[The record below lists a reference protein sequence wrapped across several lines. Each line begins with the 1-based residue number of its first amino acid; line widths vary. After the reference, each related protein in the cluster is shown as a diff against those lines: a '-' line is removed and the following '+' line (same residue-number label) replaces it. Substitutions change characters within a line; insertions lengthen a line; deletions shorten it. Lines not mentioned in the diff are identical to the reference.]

1 MYGRVLGV
9 AIIGIEGR
17 LITVEAHV
25 GRGLPSLVL
34 TGLPGTGV
42 QDARERV
49 RPAVESAGLTWPLR
63 RVVVNM
69 SPANARKEG
78 PGFDLPIAL
87 GVLAASAQVPSRAL
101 ASYAFTGELSLQ
113 GELVP
118 TPGVLAVAMA
128 AAAAGL
134 RGVIVPQANGAEA
147 RLVDDLEVVAAPS
160 LAAVVG
166 FLRGSWE
173 PDEAETGQMATA
185 AAPASAPA
193 VGATIAAMDLSEV
206 RGQVRAR
213 RALEIAAAGG
223 HNVLL
228 VGPPGAGKTM
238 LARRLP
244 SILPR
249 MTRQEAL
256 QVTRLHSVAG
266 LLRGGGLVQTRPFRA
281 PHHTVSAAGL
291 LGGGSGA
298 VRPGE
303 VSLAHNGVLFLDE
316 LTEFRRDAV
325 EGLRQPLED
334 GRIVVSRAAGAIE
347 FPASFT
353 LMAASNP
360 CPCGFLGDSRRRC
373 RCPTHR
379 REQYRQR
386 LSGPLLDRLDIRL
399 SVPRLTRA
407 ELVGASG
414 GEGSDSVRQ
423 RVEEARARQRE
434 RLAGTPWLCN
444 AQVPGSVA
452 RRTFAITD
460 DAGSV
465 LARSVERWSLS
476 GRAYD
481 RALRV
486 ARTVADLH
494 AHVRVESDDM
504 SEALGF
510 RAAEFDEPVAD
521 AG

>member
-1 MYGRVLGV
+1 LG
-9 AIIGIEGR
+9 
-17 LITVEAHV
+17 
-25 GRGLPSLVL
+25 
-34 TGLPGTGV
+34 
-42 QDARERV
+42 
-49 RPAVESAGLTWPLR
+49 
-63 RVVVNM
+63 
-69 SPANARKEG
+69 
-78 PGFDLPIAL
+78 
-87 GVLAASAQVPSRAL
+87 
-101 ASYAFTGELSLQ
+101 SYAFTGELSLQ

-134 RGVIVPQANGAEA
+134 HGVVVPQANGAEA
-147 RLVDDLEVVAAPS
+147 ALVEGLDVVAVPS
-160 LAAVVG
+160 LTAVVG
-166 FLRGSWE
+166 FLRGSLE
-173 PDEAETGQMATA
+173 PEAGGARPSA
-185 AAPASAPA
+185 AAGMARAVAAPGTA
-193 VGATIAAMDLSEV
+193 VDLGEV
-206 RGQVRAR
+206 RGQLRAR

-228 VGPPGAGKTM
+228 IGPPGAGKTM

-244 SILPR
+244 TILPR

-256 QVTRLHSVAG
+256 EVTRLHSVAG
-266 LLRGGGLVQTRPFRA
+266 LLRGGGLVEARPFRA

-334 GRIVVSRAAGAIE
+334 GRIVVSRAVGAVE

-360 CPCGFLGDSRRRC
+360 CPCGFLGDTKRRC
-373 RCPTHR
+373 RCLTHR
-379 REQYRQR
+379 RDQYRQR

-407 ELVGASG
+407 ELVGTSD
-414 GEGSDSVRQ
+414 GECSAAVRD
-423 RVEEARARQRE
+423 RVEDARTRQRE
-434 RLAGTPWLCN
+434 RLAGTPWACN

-452 RRTFAITD
+452 RRTFEITD
-460 DAGSV
+460 GAASV
-465 LARSVERWSLS
+465 LARSTERWSLS

-481 RALRV
+481 RAVRV
-486 ARTVADLH
+486 ARTVADLNGH
-494 AHVRVESDDM
+494 PQVERDDM
-504 SEALGF
+504 SESLGL
-510 RAAEFDEPVAD
+510 RATDFDEPVAN

>member
-1 MYGRVLGV
+1 VYGRVLGV
-9 AIIGIEGR
+9 AIVGIEGR

-49 RPAVESAGLTWPLR
+49 RPAVESAGLSWPLR

-87 GVLAASAQVPSRAL
+87 GVLAASAQVPGQRL

-134 RGVIVPQANGAEA
+134 KGVVVPHANGAEA
-147 RLVDDLEVVAAPS
+147 SLVEGLDVVAAPS

-166 FLRGSWE
+166 FLRGSRE
-173 PDEAETGQMATA
+173 PENVGLDVPGSTA
-185 AAPASAPA
+185 ASAGAGPGTA
-193 VGATIAAMDLSEV
+193 VDLAEV

-238 LARRLP
+238 LARRLS

-256 QVTRLHSVAG
+256 EVTRLHSVAG
-266 LLRGGGLVQTRPFRA
+266 LLRGGGLVEARPFRA

-334 GRIVVSRAAGAIE
+334 GRIVVSRAAGAVE

-360 CPCGFLGDSRRRC
+360 CPCGYLGDSKRRC
-373 RCPTHR
+373 RCLRHR
-379 REQYRQR
+379 RDQYRQR
-386 LSGPLLDRLDIRL
+386 LSGPLLDRVDIRL
-399 SVPRLTRA
+399 AVPRLTRA
-407 ELVGASG
+407 ELVGTSG
-414 GEGSDSVRQ
+414 GEGSAAIRE
-423 RVEEARARQRE
+423 RVEEARTRQRE
-434 RLAGTPWLCN
+434 RLAGTPWTCN

-452 RRTFAITD
+452 RRTFGVTD
-460 DAGSV
+460 DAASV

-486 ARTVADLH
+486 ARTVADLNGH
-494 AHVRVESDDM
+494 ARIEPDDM
-504 SEALGF
+504 SEALGL
-510 RAAEFDEPVAD
+510 RGKDLDEPVAD